1 MKRGFVIIGQESFD
15 ENELAFLKR
24 LCETIKTSD
33 EEVKVL
39 FAKVTKKDT
48 AAFEK
53 LLDFRFDPDSYK
65 VPCCIWGDG
74 IAPFLSFL
82 WPRSPR
88 DKISLKWDSVLCQKW
103 IDYVLE
109 KSFKVPSFDRSHEGR
124 LSEISA
130 FELLMTM
137 GLGNVSGVLNVVR
150 SDGANAKFRIRK
162 GCVIEA
168 RSRGIEGID
177 ALYDFVSWCDGVYI
191 WEVSLSDGL
200 IGVTEYSQ
208 PVPILQVLE
217 DYRKLLNEN
226 IHIFEIID
234 SLETVIELK
243 PSHCALDDPADP
255 FFSHY
260 ARICNILSKQ
270 NVSIDALLQISTM
283 SPIRTLFFV
292 NRIISLGDAV
302 PISSGGD
309 EVPRTYI
316 ASIDGIPDDV
326 PSKPYR
332 TLIVDD
338 APFFLKVLKRIVDK
352 DSRFD
357 VVATAKDGIE
367 CLELLDEKDP
377 DIITLDLEMPRLD
390 GLSTLKRI
398 MIQNPKPVVVLS
410 AFTGESSKM
419 TYDAF
424 KFGAVDVIEKP
435 KNFSVQDME
444 QNTKNILDRLVRA
457 ARIQLEEVRYV
468 RTSREGAIKTAEDVS
483 VAKYV
488 QPHDRVFVNVFGPGS
503 FSHFLKVLFMLDS
516 IDLDIGMIFYLP
528 VRFEALKEL
537 AAYIQADC
545 NKYVKFIDENPT
557 TLIKDY
563 RYICPQDRLI
573 TAFATSDGVALT
585 TSDREPS
592 QEGKNILWTFLDSVW
607 SIFGSNVVLSGISGN
622 EEDADVFEHCARR
635 GIPVFYL
642 SPEKCLYA
650 GLSIKLRENGIGTE
664 VKGLDSLIEM
674 WKEMINT

>member
-1 MKRGFVIIGQESFD
+1 MRNGFILIGQEYLS
-15 ENELAFLKR
+15 EYESAFFKK
-24 LCETIKTSD
+24 LCETISD
-33 EEVKVL
+33 GEIKAL
-39 FAKVTKKDT
+39 FAKVAKKDT
-48 AAFEK
+48 ATFEK
-53 LLDFRFDPDSYK
+53 LLDFRFDSGSYK
-65 VPCCIWGDG
+65 VPCWIWGDG

-88 DKISLKWDSVLCQKW
+88 DGVYLEWDSMSCRKW
-103 IDYVLE
+103 VDYIFE
-109 KSFKVPSFDRSHEGR
+109 KPFQVPSFNRSHEGR
-124 LSEISA
+124 LNEISA

-137 GLGNVSGVLNVVR
+137 GFYNVSGILNVVR
-150 SDGANAKFRIRK
+150 SDGASSQFKIRK
-162 GCVIEA
+162 GCIIEA
-168 RSRGIEGID
+168 RSREIEGVD
-177 ALYDFVSWCDGVYI
+177 ALYDFISWRDGVYI
-191 WEVSLSDGL
+191 WKVSFSDVL
-200 IGVTEYSQ
+200 TSIPEYSQ
-208 PVPILQVLE
+208 PVPILQILDE
-217 DYRKLLNEN
+217 YKKLLKEN

-234 SLETVIELK
+234 SLETLIELK

-255 FFSHY
+255 FFHHY
-260 ARICNILSKQ
+260 ARICDILSKES
-270 NVSIDALLQISTM
+270 VSIDVLLQISTM
-283 SPIRTLFFV
+283 SPVRTLFFV

-302 PISSGGD
+302 PVSSNKEDGL
-309 EVPRTYI
+309 PSYI
-316 ASIDGIPDDV
+316 ASIDNIPDNV

-338 APFFLKVLKRIVDK
+338 APFFIKVLKRIVDK

-444 QNTKNILDRLVRA
+444 QNTKNILDRLARA

-468 RTSREGAIKTAEDVS
+468 RKSREGVEKAAENVQ

-488 QPHDRVFVNVFGPGS
+488 QPHDRVFINVFGPGS

-516 IDLDIGMIFYLP
+516 IDLDVGMIFYLP

-537 AAYIQADC
+537 AIYIQADC
-545 NKYVKFIDENPT
+545 NKYVKLIDENPT
-557 TLIKDY
+557 PLIKDY

-573 TAFATSDGVALT
+573 TAFSTSEGVALAI
-585 TSDREPS
+585 SNKEFS
-592 QEGKNILWTFLDSVW
+592 QEDKNVLWTFLNSAWD
-607 SIFGSNVVLSGISGN
+607 IFSSNIVLSGISGN

-642 SPEKCLYA
+642 NPEKCLYA

-664 VKGLDSLIEM
+664 VKRLDSLIEM
-674 WKEMINT
+674 WKEMTNA